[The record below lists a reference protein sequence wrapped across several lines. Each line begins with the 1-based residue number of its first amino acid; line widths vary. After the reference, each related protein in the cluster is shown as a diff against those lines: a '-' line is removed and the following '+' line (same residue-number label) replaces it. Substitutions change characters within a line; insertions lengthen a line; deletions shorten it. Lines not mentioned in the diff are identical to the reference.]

1 MGKSKTRPHEI
12 HLRLDEE
19 EYQALEANR
28 KKCNLP
34 QQTYLRK
41 LCCGIR
47 PNEFPPAEY
56 MQVMRDV
63 QIIGNKLMSIALQ
76 ARSNGWLDAERYWLE
91 VEHFRKSF
99 GEFLR
104 QFHTEEE
111 EFDGEHLQ

>member
-1 MGKSKTRPHEI
+1 MGKSKTSPHEI

-19 EYQALEANR
+19 EYRALEANR

-47 PNEFPPAEY
+47 PKEFPPAEY
-56 MQVMRDV
+56 MTVMKDV
-63 QIIGNKLMSIALQ
+63 QIIGNNLLSIALQ
-76 ARSNGWLDAERYWLE
+76 ARSNGWLDTERYWAE
-91 VEHFRKSF
+91 IDHFRKSF

>member
-1 MGKSKTRPHEI
+1 MGKSTTGPHEI
-12 HLRLDEE
+12 HLRLVEE

-104 QFHTEEE
+104 QFHKEEE

>member
-19 EYQALEANR
+19 EDRALEANR

-47 PNEFPPAEY
+47 PKEFPPAEY
-56 MQVMRDV
+56 MTVMKDV
-63 QIIGNKLMSIALQ
+63 QIIGNNLLSIALQ
-76 ARSNGWLDAERYWLE
+76 ARSNGWLDTERYWAE
-91 VEHFRKSF
+91 VDHFRKSF